1 MKIKSKIC
9 RPEAAPTSGVVSAPG
24 RLLGWGLLLLLCL
37 LAMTPVA
44 CRSAKAPEENPKEK
58 KEADKKDKEEPF
70 SWIYSPYEVHVW
82 VAMGPSARLT
92 ERHREDIQRRL
103 GERALTWAGYGWKID
118 SEVAPL
124 ELNTDLTRNL
134 ALVTVESVVA
144 QIRGPQPKKKT
155 SKEKA
160 AEKKAAEEKAAEEK
174 AAEEKAAEKKA
185 AEKQPA
191 EKKPAE
197 KKPAEKKPAEKKPAE
212 KKPAERSEEHT

>member
-1 MKIKSKIC
+1 VTTKVKIKSKIC

-103 GERALTWAGYGWKID
+103 GEQIGRAH
-118 SEVAPL
+118 V
-124 ELNTDLTRNL
+124 
-134 ALVTVESVVA
+134 
-144 QIRGPQPKKKT
+144 
-155 SKEKA
+155 
-160 AEKKAAEEKAAEEK
+160 
-174 AAEEKAAEKKA
+174 
-185 AEKQPA
+185 
-191 EKKPAE
+191 
-197 KKPAEKKPAEKKPAE
+197 
-212 KKPAERSEEHT
+212 